1 MINSFPC
8 PKCGRT
14 LQRSGEVT
22 IEGADFPVFQC
33 DECITPWT
41 VEGEVFDSAFT
52 FAVDAA
58 GKPFDIAADDGE
70 LPL

>member
-1 MINSFPC
+1 MIQSFPC

-14 LQRSGEVT
+14 LRRSGEVT

-33 DECITPWT
+33 DECMAPWE
-41 VEGEVFDSAFT
+41 VEGQVFDTAFT

-58 GKPFDIAADDGE
+58 GKPFDPAADDGQ